1 MRDRLAVLTPR
12 ACTLTAPFSLLRP
25 TLTGPSVSTNQRR
38 SMDCVCSWLSSGL
51 AWRISCFT
59 CASSSSRRS
68 LQYKK
73 VRAVFHSRTSCGQ
86 VQLITHGGGKGAGIA
101 QRWAPGWLPDSCPPH
116 PRTGISCIGGRA
128 PSEGDTEQGS
138 AGPQCLAW
146 PLNQTEPHLPLL
158 TQYSISGWFPKEN
171 WPASYGHGP
180 VDRLSSWE
188 QVTGQCQHKQASSLT
203 EAAD

>member
-1 MRDRLAVLTPR
+1 MLLRDRLAVLTPC

-51 AWRISCFT
+51 DWRISCFT

-116 PRTGISCIGGRA
+116 PRTGILCLGGRHR
-128 PSEGDTEQGS
+128 
-138 AGPQCLAW
+138 AGLCRTSV
-146 PLNQTEPHLPLL
+146 PLNHLPLL
-158 TQYSISGWFPKEN
+158 TQNSISGWFPKEN

-180 VDRLSSWE
+180 VDRLSY
-188 QVTGQCQHKQASSLT
+188 
-203 EAAD
+203 